1 MTLTFFCRQNN
12 TNKEAEILGERGNCY
27 VDWYMAKN
35 NISIEMQPNEKEEET
50 VEEETMD
57 ERLAE
62 LKLKAKQFQQSKQ
75 TDELLQHALNDYLQ
89 ALQIHEESAL
99 QVIEQTFQLC
109 VYLCEKSQSK

>member
-1 MTLTFFCRQNN
+1 VTLTFFVRQNDAS
-12 TNKEAEILGERGNCY
+12 KEAEILSERGNCY

-35 NISIEMQPNEKEEET
+35 NISIEMEPNEKEEET

-62 LKLKAKQFQQSKQ
+62 LKQKARKFQQSKQ
-75 TDELLQHALNDYLQ
+75 TDELLRHALNDYLQ
-89 ALQIHEESAL
+89 ALQVHEQSTL
-99 QVIEQTFQLC
+99 QIIEQTFQLC